1 MAEMRNSGIFVKKS
15 RDEIACKIILK
26 SIQISLKEMG
36 CDGVDWDCFG
46 YDTNNAG
53 LLWIE

>member
-1 MAEMRNSGIFVKKS
+1 
-15 RDEIACKIILK
+15 
-26 SIQISLKEMG
+26 MG